1 MSNDHVTKPN
11 ASAFDE
17 MHLVWKLF
25 WVAFGGFFV
34 LFWSAVFL
42 GAL

>member
-11 ASAFDE
+11 PSAFDD

-25 WVAFGGFFV
+25 WVVVGGFLLSFWAAV
-34 LFWSAVFL
+34 LFGML
-42 GAL
+42 